1 MSIQSSLLWTD
12 TKYICINMLFGA
24 IIAENTKQ
32 YSGVGA
38 APPDGYLCLRRPSLR
53 GDENHDNV
61 ILKLLTF

>member
-1 MSIQSSLLWTD
+1 
-12 TKYICINMLFGA
+12 MLFGA